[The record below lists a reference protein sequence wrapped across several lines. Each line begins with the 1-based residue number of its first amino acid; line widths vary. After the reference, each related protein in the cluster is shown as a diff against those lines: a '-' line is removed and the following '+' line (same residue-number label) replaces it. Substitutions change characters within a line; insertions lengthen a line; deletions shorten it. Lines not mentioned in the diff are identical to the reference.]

1 MISERYIKAGIITG
15 IVLTS
20 LTFVVSVTPF
30 LMNIAP
36 QIGWA
41 IVSNDQIKEKFKQTD
56 EYKAF
61 AKRFPN
67 YQEKYLRDS
76 GSANLQLI
84 AEDEKKENRLILS
97 ISVDSYRG
105 FDMINAYANCDALH
119 IKSGN
124 RYSADNLSSKSFIES
139 TNCLG

>member
-1 MISERYIKAGIITG
+1 
-15 IVLTS
+15 
-20 LTFVVSVTPF
+20 
-30 LMNIAP
+30 MNIAP

-41 IVSNDQIKEKFKQTD
+41 IISNDQIKEKFKQTD
-56 EYKAF
+56 EYEAF
-61 AKRFPN
+61 AKRFPD
-67 YQEKYLRDS
+67 YQEKYLRDG

-124 RYSADNLSSKSFIES
+124 RYSADNLSAKSFIES
-139 TNCLG
+139 TKCLG

>member
-36 QIGWA
+36 QMSWA
-41 IVSNDQIKEKFKQTD
+41 IISNDQIKEKFKQTD

-61 AKRFPN
+61 AKRFPD
-67 YQEKYLRDS
+67 YQEKYLRDG

-84 AEDEKKENRLILS
+84 AEDEKKKI
-97 ISVDSYRG
+97 G
-105 FDMINAYANCDALH
+105 
-119 IKSGN
+119 
-124 RYSADNLSSKSFIES
+124 
-139 TNCLG
+139 